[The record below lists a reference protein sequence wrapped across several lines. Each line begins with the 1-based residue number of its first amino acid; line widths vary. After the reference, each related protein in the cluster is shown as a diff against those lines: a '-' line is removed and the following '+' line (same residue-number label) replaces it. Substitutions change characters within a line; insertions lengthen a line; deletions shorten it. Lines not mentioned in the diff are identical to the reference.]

1 MAFKLKHT
9 SVESM
14 LAAPKMYEEQPKNM
28 ENVLAGKD
36 AAQGAGPMM
45 YEEGPKLHDE
55 FTKENNI
62 VHGGAKSKGP
72 HAEKKF
78 TLNDGKAKQKKR
90 GDDPSKI
97 TSGGSKSKGP
107 HTEGHKGA
115 VGHKHSGE
123 ESLVQK
129 GLREDRIKKEKN
141 KPKKVISPK
150 EQAEIA
156 ATRKRQEERFQNR
169 KK

>member
-55 FTKENNI
+55 FTKKNNI
-62 VHGGAKSKGP
+62 KHDAPKSKGP
-72 HAEKKF
+72 HAEKEF
-78 TLNDGKAKQKKR
+78 TLNSGKSKLKKR
-90 GDDPSKI
+90 GENKATASD
-97 TSGGSKSKGP
+97 GAKSKGP
-107 HTEGHKGA
+107 KSHKTTKTGK
-115 VGHKHSGE
+115 VIFHG
-123 ESLVQK
+123 
-129 GLREDRIKKEKN
+129 KEKEEREN
-141 KPKKVISPK
+141 TIISK
-150 EQAEIA
+150 AEQAKRA
-156 ATRKRQEERFQNR
+156 AARKAQEDKVTNNQ
-169 KK
+169 